1 MLSGM
6 PICLDETLHR
16 TQSLFEMAKEKLED
30 KTEKEETETFKASH
44 GWWDKYSKRMGLG
57 SVKLIGEAKSPD
69 HEAAEAFPDI
79 LKEAIEEGGYTEDQ
93 IFNADEFG
101 HWWKLP
107 PTRTIKRKSRQTAG
121 LKLQKSRSSVLLGG
135 NASGDHKLKPFFI
148 HKSLNPRCFKRVKD
162 KSRLPVIWSANKKAW
177 MTATLFEKWFTE
189 NFIPEVKAY
198 CGRKKIPFKILLLL
212 DNCTAHPDLS
222 HIDPNVK
229 VMFLPPNTTSLI
241 QPMDQGLYGEL
252 CI

>member
-1 MLSGM
+1 
-6 PICLDETLHR
+6 
-16 TQSLFEMAKEKLED
+16 
-30 KTEKEETETFKASH
+30 
-44 GWWDKYSKRMGLG
+44 
-57 SVKLIGEAKSPD
+57 
-69 HEAAEAFPDI
+69 
-79 LKEAIEEGGYTEDQ
+79 
-93 IFNADEFG
+93 
-101 HWWKLP
+101 
-107 PTRTIKRKSRQTAG
+107 
-121 LKLQKSRSSVLLGG
+121 
-135 NASGDHKLKPFFI
+135 
-148 HKSLNPRCFKRVKD
+148 
-162 KSRLPVIWSANKKAW
+162 